1 MPPKGM
7 PEMSPSEVRAARAA
21 LGMTQAQLAAALAV
35 TVRAVRYWEQDGT
48 AKPCKGLPAV
58 ALRLLLEK
66 MQPRKE
72 T

>member
-1 MPPKGM
+1 M

-35 TVRAVRYWEQDGT
+35 TVRAVRYWEKDAT
-48 AKPCKGLPAV
+48 AKPCKGLAAV

-66 MQPRKE
+66 GRAPEKPG
-72 T
+72 